1 MVIAMD
7 VGTPVCRKCSFTG
20 RTAGEN
26 LGCGHTAN
34 VRNVRAYSIAMFYRS
49 T

>member
-7 VGTPVCRKCSFTG
+7 VGTRSGGKCSFAG

-26 LGCGHTAN
+26 VGCGHTAN
-34 VRNVRAYSIAMFYRS
+34 ARSVRAYSIAMFYRS

>member
-7 VGTPVCRKCSFTG
+7 VGTPVWRKMQLYG
-20 RTAGEN
+20 PDGGEN
-26 LGCGHTAN
+26 LGCGYTAN
-34 VRNVRAYSIAMFYRS
+34 VRSVRAYSIAMSYRS

>member
-7 VGTPVCRKCSFTG
+7 VGTPVWRKMQLYG
-20 RTAGEN
+20 RTTGEN
-26 LGCGHTAN
+26 VGCGHTAN
-34 VRNVRAYSIAMFYRS
+34 VRSVRAYSIAMFYRS